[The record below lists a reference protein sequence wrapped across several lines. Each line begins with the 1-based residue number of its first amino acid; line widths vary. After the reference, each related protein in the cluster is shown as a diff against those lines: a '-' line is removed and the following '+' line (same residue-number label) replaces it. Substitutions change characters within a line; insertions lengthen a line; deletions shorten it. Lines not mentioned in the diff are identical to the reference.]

1 MLSPVPSMRLD
12 ACAAYIRS
20 LGLTANKIFT
30 GKPPFHDRGHGTMFA
45 IIRGEWPA
53 LPPPG
58 VWSTEEKNMWA
69 LVARAR
75 ASNPTERMKI
85 REIKNAL
92 RGARTSLEEYRSTVA
107 DEGRQLIV
115 DNENFVNARAWLE
128 KELSN
133 PVMGDA
139 VVDPFTPLIEEG
151 VETPDFR
158 DTRESSAFGSL
169 TQLYLERRES
179 QHLNDKGPPRG
190 SPSTP
195 SPLHLDL
202 WDVRFP
208 HGLATPISPSPSPL
222 NPHAVP
228 FTPSVAVPPLA
239 TAEPLPEQSENS
251 SNAVTGEHSNHFFQ
265 MMTPPR
271 PTLLRTPILTP
282 GLPFKINSER
292 RLPETQIQPR
302 LAPFR
307 LKPTSPAFVSSAGL
321 NRNSLSIDIPSVT
334 PPSKILQ
341 SRPPT
346 PVSPPTTS
354 RKYDVVFDCSALCP
368 SLATYPPFGE
378 SAGNCEQS
386 LCSNHVPISAAAG
399 AEFLSQ
405 SLTTTFIDSNTR
417 SVVRKLSVKAEA
429 FFPMASKRSTAPSPP
444 AMEVE
449 VSPAGAALVMPSI
462 SQGVHRKLDASVPVF
477 VPRAVLPSLKQAST
491 LNQTQLFR

>member
-12 ACAAYIRS
+12 GCVAYICS

-53 LPPPG
+53 LPPSG

-69 LVARAR
+69 LVANAR
-75 ASNPTERMKI
+75 APKPTERMKI
-85 REIKNAL
+85 REVKNAL
-92 RGARTSLEEYRSTVA
+92 RRARPSLEKSRSTVA

-115 DNENFVNARAWLE
+115 DNENIVNARAWLE

-133 PVMGDA
+133 PA
-139 VVDPFTPLIEEG
+139 IVDPFTPLIEG

-158 DTRESSAFGSL
+158 DTRESSALGSL
-169 TQLYLERRES
+169 TQLCLEHRES
-179 QHLNDKGPPRG
+179 QDLNSKGPPRG

-202 WDVRFP
+202 WNVRYT

-228 FTPSVAVPPLA
+228 FTPSVAVPLLA
-239 TAEPLPEQSENS
+239 TTESLLKQSRNS
-251 SNAVTGEHSNHFFQ
+251 SNAVTEEDSTHFFQ
-265 MMTPPR
+265 MVTPLST

-282 GLPFKINSER
+282 GLPFKINSEG
-292 RLPETQIQPR
+292 PR
-302 LAPFR
+302 PVPFR
-307 LKPTSPAFVSSAGL
+307 LKPTSAAFVSSAEL

-334 PPSKILQ
+334 PPSNILQ
-341 SRPPT
+341 SHPPT

-354 RKYDVVFDCSALCP
+354 RKDDVVFDCSALRS
-368 SLATYPPFGE
+368 SLTIYPPCGE
-378 SAGNCEQS
+378 SAENRRQS
-386 LCSNHVPISAAAG
+386 KQEPSNVQISAAAG
-399 AEFLSQ
+399 AELLSQ

-417 SVVRKLSVKAEA
+417 SGVRKLSIKAEA
-429 FFPMASKRSTAPSPP
+429 FFPMASRRSTAPSPV
-444 AMEVE
+444 MEVE

-462 SQGVHRKLDASVPVF
+462 SQAVQRKLDASVSVF
-477 VPRAVLPSLKQAST
+477 VPRGVLPSLKQAST
-491 LNQTQLFR
+491 LNQAHLF